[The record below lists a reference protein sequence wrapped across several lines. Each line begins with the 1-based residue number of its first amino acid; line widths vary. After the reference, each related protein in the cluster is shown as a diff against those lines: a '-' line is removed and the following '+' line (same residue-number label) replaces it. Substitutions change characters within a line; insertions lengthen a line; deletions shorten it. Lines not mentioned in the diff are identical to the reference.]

1 MSYSVTVGTTPTLL
15 APAKAASLRGSVLL
29 EVPAG
34 GQRVFIGDVNVT
46 PSTGNALEPTASN
59 ASTMLIE
66 NELASKPATPAWYGI
81 VESGTQAVKV
91 MEGPP

>member
-1 MSYSVTVGTTPTLL
+1 MSSSVTVGTSPTLL
-15 APAKAASLRGSVLL
+15 APAKAASLRGSILI

-34 GQRVFIGDVNVT
+34 GQRVYIGDINVT
-46 PSTGNALEPTASN
+46 PETGFALEPTASN

-66 NELASKPATPAWYGI
+66 NEVASKPATTAWYGV
-81 VESGTQAVKV
+81 VESGTQSLKV